1 MKNFFAFS
9 VFLMLATVVS
19 AKEPHET
26 YSEAVVEFTEGY
38 LSEREVEITELSGV
52 EQQILQKE
60 AAEYALAAVNERFN
74 IDWQNETELMDAY
87 LTLVEQCDLPASIC
101 EAWAARDYIRYGSF
115 GESFV
120 VMRLLSDAV
129 PSVGSPAPAR
139 CEASNAG
146 FVNGPVLRT
155 ETYSFV
161 VRTHTSD
168 ANSPCFL
175 QKLEQ

>member
-1 MKNFFAFS
+1 MKNIFVLFVSFW
-9 VFLMLATVVS
+9 LATGV
-19 AKEPHET
+19 AAENPYRA
-26 YSEAVVEFTEGY
+26 YSEAIREFVESY
-38 LSEREVEITELSGV
+38 VSEKGHEITEMSG
-52 EQQILQKE
+52 
-60 AAEYALAAVNERFN
+60 AESQAFQRELREYMDTEMNRRFN
-74 IDWQNETELMDAY
+74 LDWQDETELLDAY

-101 EAWAARDYIRYGSF
+101 EAWAARDYTRYSGF

-120 VMRLLSDAV
+120 VMSLLSDAV
-129 PSVGSPAPAR
+129 PSVGSPAPVR
-139 CEASNAG
+139 CEASHAG

-175 QKLEQ
+175 QKLGQ